1 MLGCWTQRALL
12 IGVFSIAGCGK
23 KDGRIEIVDT
33 RIATHSPPLP
43 SRPASA
49 RERFNMQG
57 PSFDQG
63 DSDAA
68 NASLP
73 FKWDTPPGWQE
84 IAPVS
89 MRMINFR
96 IGESANVDCYVTV
109 LPGQGGGMA
118 ENINRWRGQMSLPP
132 LSEQEIL
139 QMPQKK
145 LLGRNATYILCDGAF
160 KGMGQESAN
169 EGYTLAGMLL
179 HHVGLSIFVKLIGP
193 SDLVKPELDHFDS
206 FCSSLRL
213 IGGHVND
220 SQDQEDVADSIEGP
234 LAWNVPAGW
243 EMGDERPMRLVTFT
257 PTVAINSECYITVL
271 SGSGGG
277 LLGNINRWRKQMGKS
292 DLDHSSLEALP
303 SISVL
308 GRPAK
313 LIELRGAFTGMSGT
327 TQSNHMMLGVIS
339 ELPNR
344 SLFIKMTGPE
354 SEMQSQRDRFIS
366 FCSSVR
372 NQ

>member
-1 MLGCWTQRALL
+1 MLRCWTKLALV
-12 IGVFSIAGCGK
+12 IGVFSVAGCGK
-23 KDGRIEIVDT
+23 QDGRIEIVDT
-33 RIATHSPPLP
+33 RIVADSPPLP
-43 SRPASA
+43 SRPVSA

-57 PSFDQG
+57 PSSGRD
-63 DSDAA
+63 DSD
-68 NASLP
+68 ASLP
-73 FKWDTPPGWQE
+73 FEWDTPPGWHE
-84 IAPVS
+84 IAPVP
-89 MRMINFR
+89 MRMINFK
-96 IGESANVDCYVTV
+96 IGESPNVDCYVTV
-109 LPGQGGGMA
+109 LPGQGGGIA
-118 ENINRWRGQMSLPP
+118 ENVNRWREQMSLPP
-132 LSEQEIL
+132 FSDQEIL
-139 QMPQKK
+139 QMPRKK
-145 LLGRNATYILCDGAF
+145 LLGQNATYILCDGAF

-169 EGYTLAGMLL
+169 AGYTLAGMIQ

-213 IGGHVND
+213 IGGGANT
-220 SQDQEDVADSIEGP
+220 SNQDQEDVVNSNEGP
-234 LAWNVPAGW
+234 LTWNVPAGW
-243 EMGDERPMRLVTFT
+243 ETGAERPMRLVTFT
-257 PTVAINSECYITVL
+257 PTAATNSECYITVL

-327 TQSNHMMLGVIS
+327 TQSDHMMLGVVS

-354 SEMQSQRDRFIS
+354 SEMQSQRDNFIRL
-366 FCSSVR
+366 CATVR